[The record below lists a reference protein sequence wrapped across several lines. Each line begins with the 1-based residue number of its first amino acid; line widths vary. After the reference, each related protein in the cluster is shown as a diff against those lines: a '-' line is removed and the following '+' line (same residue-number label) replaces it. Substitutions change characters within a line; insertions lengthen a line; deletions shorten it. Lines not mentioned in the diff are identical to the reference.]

1 MCDRQPP
8 PASINNV
15 QIVTVLELQAIALCL
30 HHFHTSCCGSVPEVR
45 QPPLVAVVLCS
56 SLHCRQADGSELQ
69 RFFGASVLT
78 TAVCELLYYTN
89 PRKCNSGHILW
100 CIK

>member
-45 QPPLVAVVLCS
+45 QAPPRRRRAMLEPALPPSGRFGTATVFWSQCFDDCS
-56 SLHCRQADGSELQ
+56 VR
-69 RFFGASVLT
+69 VII
-78 TAVCELLYYTN
+78 LY
-89 PRKCNSGHILW
+89 
-100 CIK
+100 